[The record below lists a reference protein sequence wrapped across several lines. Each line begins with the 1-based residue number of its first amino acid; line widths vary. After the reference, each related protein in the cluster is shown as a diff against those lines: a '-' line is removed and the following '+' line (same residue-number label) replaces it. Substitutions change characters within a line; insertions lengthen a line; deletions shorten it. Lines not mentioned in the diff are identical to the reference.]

1 MSSTPTTF
9 AYGLP
14 RMAIMAGDT
23 ALDPSLQESQEGV
36 INFDAGTIS
45 VTIHKPE
52 EMADVIVSGTDTT
65 RIRVTTLVL
74 SSFAITS
81 GLFDIALFLFNDNY
95 LFHPYFALTILVAGS
110 FLLAT
115 TVLAVRGK

>member
-1 MSSTPTTF
+1 MSSAPTTF

-14 RMAIMAGDT
+14 RIERIAGDT
-23 ALDPSLQESQEGV
+23 ALDSFLEEPQEGV

-52 EMADVIVSGTDTT
+52 EMADVIVSGVDTT
-65 RIRVTTLVL
+65 KIRVTTLVL
-74 SSFAITS
+74 SSFAIAIA
-81 GLFDIALFLFNDNY
+81 LFNIALFLLNGSY
-95 LFHPYFALTILVAGS
+95 LFHPYFALTILTAGS

-115 TVLAVRGK
+115 TILAIKGK